1 MREDKIMVVKAISVQ
16 DLKLPPNHVQ
26 EFIGTSSLWKSSTST
41 FDTRR
46 CTAHVA
52 ISSWSDAENII
63 KTIALET
70 QREAPLM
77 SEAFVRCRHI
87 FVQVIFL
94 NDKWSEDDYMEIAD
108 WFLEEEL
115 KKLKRLQSFVCLL
128 LSIFFCRGGWGKMA
142 CTPHR
147 DSEMKMSM
155 LYCTRIICLVWLHET
170 VTANCIT
177 QGDVLC
183 QQQFIL
189 FTFFSKPNPSPPTF
203 VLSCGGQMS
212 LPAKDWD
219 LKIIICP
226 NRYLNANRN
235 PGSDQRLADNQNP
248 EKKGDICRERL
259 QETEWWL
266 LGRKSFQE
274 DRWIRYINA
283 KWVVG

>member
-16 DLKLPPNHVQ
+16 DLKLPPNHVH
-26 EFIGTSSLWKSSTST
+26 EFIGTSLLKSSTST

-128 LSIFFCRGGWGKMA
+128 LSIFFLSRRLGEDGMYAAQRFWNEDVDA
-142 CTPHR
+142 
-147 DSEMKMSM
+147 
-155 LYCTRIICLVWLHET
+155 ILHENYLSRLVTRACNCLT
-170 VTANCIT
+170 VWHRETYYVNNN
-177 QGDVLC
+177 LYYLLS
-183 QQQFIL
+183 F
-189 FTFFSKPNPSPPTF
+189 PNQTHPPDF
-203 VLSCGGQMS
+203 R
-212 LPAKDWD
+212 
-219 LKIIICP
+219 LKLWGT
-226 NRYLNANRN
+226 NELTR
-235 PGSDQRLADNQNP
+235 QRLGFENNYLSKQISKRQP
-248 EKKGDICRERL
+248 
-259 QETEWWL
+259 
-266 LGRKSFQE
+266 
-274 DRWIRYINA
+274 
-283 KWVVG
+283 

>member
-16 DLKLPPNHVQ
+16 DLKLPPNHVH
-26 EFIGTSSLWKSSTST
+26 EFIGTSSLLKSSTST

-128 LSIFFCRGGWGKMA
+128 LFLFFCRGGGGRWQERR
-142 CTPHR
+142 T
-147 DSEMKMSM
+147 E
-155 LYCTRIICLVWLHET
+155 
-170 VTANCIT
+170 
-177 QGDVLC
+177 
-183 QQQFIL
+183 IL
-189 FTFFSKPNPSPPTF
+189 KWRCRCYAARELF
-203 VLSCGGQMS
+203 VSFGYTS
-212 LPAKDWD
+212 L
-219 LKIIICP
+219 
-226 NRYLNANRN
+226 
-235 PGSDQRLADNQNP
+235 
-248 EKKGDICRERL
+248 
-259 QETEWWL
+259 
-266 LGRKSFQE
+266 
-274 DRWIRYINA
+274 
-283 KWVVG
+283 

>member
-1 MREDKIMVVKAISVQ
+1 MSAHFCASNLSQRQVEWRRLHGNCWLIFGGGIEETKTFAEFCLPLAFSIFLSRRLREDGMYASQRFWNEDVDAI
-16 DLKLPPNHVQ
+16 
-26 EFIGTSSLWKSSTST
+26 
-41 FDTRR
+41 
-46 CTAHVA
+46 
-52 ISSWSDAENII
+52 
-63 KTIALET
+63 
-70 QREAPLM
+70 
-77 SEAFVRCRHI
+77 
-87 FVQVIFL
+87 
-94 NDKWSEDDYMEIAD
+94 
-108 WFLEEEL
+108 
-115 KKLKRLQSFVCLL
+115 
-128 LSIFFCRGGWGKMA
+128 
-142 CTPHR
+142 
-147 DSEMKMSM
+147 
-155 LYCTRIICLVWLHET
+155 LHENYLSRL
-170 VTANCIT
+170 VTRACNCQLYDTGRRIMST
-177 QGDVLC
+177 TIYIIY
-183 QQQFIL
+183 FL
-189 FTFFSKPNPSPPTF
+189 FQTNPSPPTF